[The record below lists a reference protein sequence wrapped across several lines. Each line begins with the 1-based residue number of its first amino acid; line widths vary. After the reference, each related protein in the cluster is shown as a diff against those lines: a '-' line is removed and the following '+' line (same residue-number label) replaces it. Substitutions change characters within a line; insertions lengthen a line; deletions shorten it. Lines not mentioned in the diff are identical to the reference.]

1 MVHRHTD
8 RSRNIICRINMKKNE
23 NIMTTVIDLLHV
35 PLARERRIQVD
46 KEGFLRAVGID
57 HLD

>member
-1 MVHRHTD
+1 
-8 RSRNIICRINMKKNE
+8 MKKNE